1 MARRGVWGT
10 ESSDGIM
17 ISETARR
24 KLHET
29 VESVWFN
36 KLVVGV
42 IVLNAALIGLYTY
55 TPEKWILVV
64 EWVCV
69 GLFVVELALRFLA
82 AESKWAFFRDP
93 WTIFDIVIIA
103 AAFVPAGEGLAP
115 ILRILRVLRV
125 LRLVKTVPQ
134 LRMIAAVLTKS
145 VLSMHYIAILA
156 GICFYVYAVIGVK
169 LFSAAEHPLR
179 DKFPSVHEACFTLF
193 RVLTGDDWTEM
204 RYAALNGPNGGL
216 VTTYFVTWI
225 IIATFVLTNLIVGA
239 IVNHYQEVQ
248 EIEHPPTDATGRALT
263 AAEIAARDD
272 RRLEELLS
280 EANAIVKRKAERAR
294 G

>member
-1 MARRGVWGT
+1 
-10 ESSDGIM
+10 M
-17 ISETARR
+17 IPETTRR

-36 KLVVGV
+36 KLVVAV

-55 TPEKWILVV
+55 TPSRWILIA
-64 EWVCV
+64 EWACI
-69 GLFVVELALRFLA
+69 GLFIAELVLRFLA
-82 AESKWAFFRDP
+82 AENKRRFLLDH
-93 WTIFDIVIIA
+93 WTIFDIVIIG
-103 AAFVPAGEGLAP
+103 AAFIPAGEGIAP

-134 LRMIAAVLTKS
+134 LRLIAAVLTKS

-156 GICFYVYAVIGVK
+156 GLCFYIYAVIGVK
-169 LFSAAEHPLR
+169 LFSGAEHPLR

-204 RYAALNGPNGGL
+204 RYAALEGPNGGL

-248 EIEHPPTDATGRALT
+248 EIENPPTHPDGKPLT
-263 AAEIAARDD
+263 QAEIAERDD
-272 RRLEELLS
+272 RRLEELLN
-280 EANAIVKRKAERAR
+280 EASAIVKRKAERAR

>member
-1 MARRGVWGT
+1 
-10 ESSDGIM
+10 M
-17 ISETARR
+17 ISETTRQR
-24 KLHET
+24 LHET

-36 KLVVGV
+36 KLVVAV

-55 TPEKWILVV
+55 TPAKWILAV

-69 GLFVVELALRFLA
+69 GLFVVELILRFLA

-156 GICFYVYAVIGVK
+156 AICFYVYAVIGVK
-169 LFSAAEHPLR
+169 LFSGAGHPLR

-204 RYAALNGPNGGL
+204 RYAALDGPNGGL
-216 VTTYFVTWI
+216 VTVYFVTWI

-248 EIEHPPTDATGRALT
+248 EIEHPPTDDAGRVLN
-263 AAEIAARDD
+263 AAEIAERDD
-272 RRLEELLS
+272 RRLQEILEE
-280 EANAIVKRKAERAR
+280 AGAIMKRKTERAR
-294 G
+294 ETPKHRSPT